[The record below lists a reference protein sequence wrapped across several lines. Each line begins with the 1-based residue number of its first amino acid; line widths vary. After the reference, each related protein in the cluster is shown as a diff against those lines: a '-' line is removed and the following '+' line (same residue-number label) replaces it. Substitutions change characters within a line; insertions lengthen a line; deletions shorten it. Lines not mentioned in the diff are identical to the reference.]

1 MTRRRLSVRFAR
13 RSRKTDDKRRRVH
26 FVDGR
31 VVTQQTGA
39 VYRSHVQTQYARNV
53 RRKGAG
59 YVREI
64 PLHKLFSVTF
74 FYLRFKLITQ
84 V

>member
-1 MTRRRLSVRFAR
+1 MTRRRLSVRFPR

-39 VYRSHVQTQYARNV
+39 VYRSHV